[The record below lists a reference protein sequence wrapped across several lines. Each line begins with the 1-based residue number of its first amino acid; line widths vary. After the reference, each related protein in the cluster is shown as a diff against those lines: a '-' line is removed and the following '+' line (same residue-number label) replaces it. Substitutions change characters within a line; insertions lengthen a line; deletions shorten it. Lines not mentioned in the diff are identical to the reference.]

1 MRRTSTFRIVTT
13 LALVTCVAGCIWGS
27 SAPPKT
33 QLEIREYQ
41 TRAFDTKDQK
51 LVMKAVLAVLQDD
64 GYAIK
69 NADKDLGFV
78 SATKEVDLG
87 GGPIWSWG
95 VNSGKGTARWQK
107 LRVLD
112 ATVNITEAGKQ
123 TRVRL
128 SLQQKILDNLGGIME
143 VGVVD
148 DAKVYQDFFVK
159 VDKGLFLQKENL

>member
-1 MRRTSTFRIVTT
+1 MRRNLPLLLLFA
-13 LALVTCVAGCIWGS
+13 LALSGCVWGT
-27 SAPPKT
+27 AKPPKT
-33 QLEIREYQ
+33 QLEIREFQ

-87 GGPIWSWG
+87 GGPLWTWG
-95 VNSGKGTARWQK
+95 VNSGKSDARWKK

-112 ATVNITEAGKQ
+112 ATVNITEAGRQ

-128 SLQQKILDNLGGIME
+128 SLQEKILDNLGGIME

>member
-1 MRRTSTFRIVTT
+1 MAKTIK
-13 LALVTCVAGCIWGS
+13 LILLVLVAAGLSGCVWGS

-33 QLEIREYQ
+33 QLEIREFQ
-41 TRAFDTKDQK
+41 TRAYDTKDQK

-87 GGPIWSWG
+87 GSAPLWVWG
-95 VNSGKGTARWQK
+95 MSSSKDNARWKK

-112 ATVNITEAGKQ
+112 ATVNITEAGAQ

-128 SLQQKILDNLGGIME
+128 SLQQKTLDNLGGVME
-143 VGVVD
+143 AGAVND
-148 DAKVYQDFFVK
+148 PKVYQDFFVK